1 MKKEIAITVA
11 VFTLLSAIYA
21 LAEGFSLQDNAT
33 GKVHGPFQFKD
44 GARVKIESNELT
56 VVKIDPSHE
65 KLVAILKETKIPSL
79 NFRDAAVTDIASF
92 LSRTVKDGQVSIIV
106 TRNATSVG
114 PITLSVGKTTLY
126 NALGLICDIGTLK
139 WHIRNGVVVID
150 ND

>member
-11 VFTLLSAIYA
+11 VLTLVMATSV
-21 LAEGFSLQDNAT
+21 LAEVCSLKDNAT

-65 KLVAILKETKIPSL
+65 KLVAILKETKIPSI

-106 TRNATSVG
+106 AHHAKAVA
-114 PITLSVGKTTLY
+114 PITFSVRNTTLY
-126 NALGLICDIGTLK
+126 NALGIVCNTGTLK
-139 WHIRNGVVVID
+139 WQIRNGVVVID
-150 ND
+150 TD